1 MSKESLLRTTRT
13 SRLLR
18 TTATSSPVS
27 SAAAS
32 PPAFP
37 AAPVRPFSSARTP
50 PPPPSTPTLVLPTS
64 PPPTRTWVLERTS
77 PSPTTGPLH
86 TLSPLQEASPRHV
99 LMARSG
105 SPRVSNPPHL
115 LARVSLTHHG
125 ASFLA
130 QLSPRLSHSEMEL
143 SVCLWFVSPS
153 WNRSSTGAGTLF
165 CPGLNP

>member
-1 MSKESLLRTTRT
+1 MVAPRQPPL
-13 SRLLR
+13 
-18 TTATSSPVS
+18 PVS

-37 AAPVRPFSSARTP
+37 SSARQVVLLCPNAPATTQHP
-50 PPPPSTPTLVLPTS
+50 PHSSFRPHLL
-64 PPPTRTWVLERTS
+64 PPTRES
-77 PSPTTGPLH
+77 SSGP
-86 TLSPLQEASPRHV
+86 RR
-99 LMARSG
+99 ARPQGLCTHCSRCRKPPPVMSSWPAAG

-130 QLSPRLSHSEMEL
+130 YLSPRLSHSEMEL